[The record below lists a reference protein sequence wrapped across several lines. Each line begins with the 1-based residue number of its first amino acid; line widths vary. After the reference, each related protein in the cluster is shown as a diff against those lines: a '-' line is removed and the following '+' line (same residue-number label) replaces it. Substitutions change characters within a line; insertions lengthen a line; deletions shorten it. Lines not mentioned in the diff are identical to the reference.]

1 MVNVKTLQKKL
12 FSHSDELRGGA
23 EVFDILGNECRLE
36 MVLALME
43 SGELSSGEI
52 AEVTNCTPSAVSQAL
67 AMMKR
72 TRMVETRREWL
83 NIYYS
88 LNYENTLVKQ
98 LLPILKSLIRNS

>member
-1 MVNVKTLQKKL
+1 MVDVKTLQKKL
-12 FSHSDELRGGA
+12 FSHSDNLRGGA

-43 SGELSSGEI
+43 AGELSSGEI
-52 AEVTNCTPSAVSQAL
+52 SQVTNCTPSAVSQSL

-72 TRMVETRREWL
+72 TRMVEAQREWL

-88 LNYENTLVKQ
+88 LNRDNTLVKK
-98 LLPILKSLIRNS
+98 LIPILQSMLN

>member
-1 MVNVKTLQKKL
+1 MNVKTLQKKL

-43 SGELSSGEI
+43 AGELSSWDI
-52 AEVTNCTPSAVSQAL
+52 AQVTNCTPSAVSQAL

-88 LNYENTLVKQ
+88 LNYDNALVKQ
-98 LLPILKSLIRNS
+98 LLPILRGLLVS

>member
-1 MVNVKTLQKKL
+1 MVDVKTLQKKL
-12 FSHSDELRGGA
+12 FSHSDNLRGGA

-43 SGELSSGEI
+43 AGELSSGEI
-52 AEVTNCTPSAVSQAL
+52 AQVTNCTPSAVSQAL

-72 TRMVETRREWL
+72 TRMVETQREGL

-88 LNYENTLVKQ
+88 LNRDNALVKK
-98 LLPILKSLIRNS
+98 LIPILQSMLN

>member
-1 MVNVKTLQKKL
+1 MKDLKALQNKL
-12 FSHSDELRGGA
+12 FSHSDMLQGWA

-43 SGELSSGEI
+43 AKELSSWEI
-52 AEVTNCTPSAVSQAL
+52 SQVTNCTPSAVSQAL

-72 TRMVETRREWL
+72 SRMVETRRDGL

-88 LNYENTLVKQ
+88 LNNRHILVEKLIPILEILVK
-98 LLPILKSLIRNS
+98 